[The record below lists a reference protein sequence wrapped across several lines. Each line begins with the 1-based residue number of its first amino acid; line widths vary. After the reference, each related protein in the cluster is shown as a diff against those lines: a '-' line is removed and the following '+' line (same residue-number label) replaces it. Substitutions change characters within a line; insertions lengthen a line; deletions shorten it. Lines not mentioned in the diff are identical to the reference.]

1 MSKKKATE
9 SAPSSRGA
17 DAAELRIHIVE
28 KPQTA
33 EEESPKRFFLN
44 RGNLRDAVVAMS
56 IVLSL
61 LLPVG
66 IEPVRISFALFVLLA
81 GIGLH
86 LLVKG
91 QLIRNKVLCTEGT
104 YGLVR
109 HPFYLANF
117 SIDLSLCLIVGNIYL
132 IALYPFL
139 FFWAYGPT
147 LKVENERLSKIHGE
161 GYTKYESK
169 VPEIFP
175 SPLSI
180 GVLRIIFRGFSWS
193 RITKNE
199 VLRIIR
205 FCSVASLLII
215 IQDVR
220 TEGLGELIFP
230 FTHSHP
236 ADYDAVIMVM
246 VLLSLFVVYLSTRVY
261 NFVHDRDMRKQGL

>member
-1 MSKKKATE
+1 MGKKKATE
-9 SAPSSRGA
+9 SAPSSHGA
-17 DAAELRIHIVE
+17 HAAELRIHTVE
-28 KPQTA
+28 KTQPI
-33 EEESPKRFFLN
+33 EEKSRTRFFLN
-44 RGNLRDAVVAMS
+44 RGNLRDAVVVVS

-66 IEPVRISFALFVLLA
+66 IQPVRIFFALFVLLA

-91 QLIRNKVLCTEGT
+91 QLIRNKVLCTEGA

-117 SIDLSLCLIVGNIYL
+117 SIDMSLCLIVGNIYL

-147 LKVENERLSKIHGE
+147 LKVENERLSKIHGA
-161 GYTKYESK
+161 GYAKYESK

-175 SPLSI
+175 NPLSI
-180 GVLRIIFRGFSWS
+180 GVLRIIFRGFSIK

-205 FCSVASLLII
+205 FCSVATFLII

-220 TEGLGELIFP
+220 TEGIGEIIFP
-230 FTHSHP
+230 LTNSRP
-236 ADYDAVIMVM
+236 NDYDAVILIM
-246 VLLSLFVVYLSTRVY
+246 VLLSLFVVYLSTRIY
-261 NFVHDRDMRKQGL
+261 NFIHNRGKRVL

>member
-1 MSKKKATE
+1 MSKKLATE
-9 SAPSSRGA
+9 DAPSSRGA
-17 DAAELRIHIVE
+17 DAAPLRIHIEE
-28 KPQTA
+28 K
-33 EEESPKRFFLN
+33 SRSRFFLN
-44 RGNLRDAVVAMS
+44 RGNLRDAVVAAS

-66 IEPVRISFALFVLLA
+66 IAPGRVSLAVFLLFV

-91 QLIRNKVLCTEGT
+91 QLIRNKVLCTEGA

-180 GVLRIIFRGFSWS
+180 GVLRTIFRGFSWA

-205 FCSVASLLII
+205 FCSVATLLII

-220 TEGLGELIFP
+220 TEGIGELIFP
-230 FTHSHP
+230 LTNSRP
-236 ADYDAVIMVM
+236 GDYDAVVMVM
-246 VLLSLFVVYLSTRVY
+246 VLLFLLVLYVSTRIY
-261 NFVHDRDMRKQGL
+261 NFIHDRIAPEV